1 MMNSY
6 FCSIGTELAS
16 KIDHSPNPL
25 LSGHYHINDK
35 SGKFNF
41 KPVNV
46 QDIRD
51 ALLKAKIPKSFGNDN
66 ISYFFLKLAPSLH

>member
-25 LSGHYHINDK
+25 LSADYHVNDK

-46 QDIRD
+46 QDIRNS
-51 ALLKAKIPKSFGNDN
+51 LVIAKNVREF
-66 ISYFFLKLAPSLH
+66 